1 MSLVES
7 KLLQSKQ
14 LIFCSVPWKLRTCT
28 KRFQCLCAVV
38 LPFWTRVAKPRGNGS
53 NTRTS
58 DFAKRNRVSVQKT
71 SMPALRKI
79 LKMIVLLSY
88 SVYRWF
94 YVSEPAPNAATG
106 YFFSIQT
113 VRRACI
119 SLTFQTRNLVPL
131 QFRGS
136 FLILTDWALFKARDW
151 TQPCNFHNQKR
162 VRKDLKLLTLLGKT
176 LIAFAEQTG
185 KFMSSQYH
193 HLQ

>member
-14 LIFCSVPWKLRTCT
+14 LIFCSVPQKLRTCT

-79 LKMIVLLSY
+79 LKMIFLLSY

-94 YVSEPAPNAATG
+94 YVSELAPNAATG

-119 SLTFQTRNLVPL
+119 SLTFQTGNLVPL

-136 FLILTDWALFKARDW
+136 FLIFTDWALFKSKGLDS
-151 TQPCNFHNQKR
+151 TMQFSQPK
-162 VRKDLKLLTLLGKT
+162 KGAKGP
-176 LIAFAEQTG
+176 
-185 KFMSSQYH
+185 
-193 HLQ
+193 